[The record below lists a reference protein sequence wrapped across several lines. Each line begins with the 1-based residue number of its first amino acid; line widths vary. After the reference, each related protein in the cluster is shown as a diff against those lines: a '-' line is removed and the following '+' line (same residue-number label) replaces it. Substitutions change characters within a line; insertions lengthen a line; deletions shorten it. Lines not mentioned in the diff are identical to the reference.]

1 MASHLT
7 RTGQGWPKK
16 TQLTE
21 VKRTKDSLVQMGED
35 KSGRMGR
42 DAGEMRLAKG
52 PQAHRPQMTCFNQK
66 KTMDLK

>member
-7 RTGQGWPKK
+7 RTGQGWLKK
-16 TQLTE
+16 TWLTE

-42 DAGEMRLAKG
+42 DAGEMGARKG
-52 PQAHRPQMTCFNQK
+52 SAGTQTPNDMFQSEQQ
-66 KTMDLK
+66 MDLR